1 MADTVSSITILNGPS
16 KLTMKFLNKSD
27 GTGESAVKKV
37 DLTSYTGVG
46 HGGVN
51 PPVTS
56 MIIEKIVY
64 DIQGMKVQIIADG
77 TSPVVLATLGG
88 FGTLNYLDSAGI
100 NTKNAGSNGGNINF
114 TTIGAASG
122 STYDIT
128 LFMRKVS

>member
-1 MADTVSSITILNGPS
+1 MAGDTVSTITILNGPG

-37 DLTSYTGVG
+37 DLTSYTNAAQPAVQ
-46 HGGVN
+46 
-51 PPVTS
+51 PAS
-56 MIIEKIVY
+56 LIIEKIVY

-77 TSPVVLATLGG
+77 TSPKVLATLGG
-88 FGTLNYLDSAGI
+88 FGHLDYKDSAGL
-100 NTKNAGSNGGNINF
+100 NTVNAGANGGNINF

-128 LFMRKVS
+128 LFMKKQ